1 MKKMDKIKK
10 GDSRFTFVTKDIF
23 SKSKRSQIS
32 IFIILG
38 ILILVVL
45 ILLFARDTRFNNIF
59 SAKSPYQ
66 EIEGCVQNSVREGLD
81 ILSSQGGVVEPE
93 NYFLYDDK
101 KVDYICYSEN
111 DYDKCVMQKPIII
124 NTIKDELAKYSK
136 KEIKNCLDSVKNNLE
151 NKGYSVSMKEP
162 EIKIEI
168 VPKNV
173 LVDINLDLRIQ
184 KENVESY
191 NHIKTGIKSE
201 IYNLALIA
209 SSVSQWEA
217 RYGDSETLNYMLYYP
232 SLKVEKKKQSEGTTI
247 YILTDRDTNEK
258 FYFASRSIAIPAG
271 LVK

>member
-1 MKKMDKIKK
+1 MEKMVDIKK
-10 GDSRFTFVTKDIF
+10 A
-23 SKSKRSQIS
+23 QIS

-45 ILLFARDTRFNNIF
+45 ILLFSRDTRFNNIF
-59 SAKSPYQ
+59 NTKSPYQ
-66 EIEGCVQNSVREGLD
+66 EIEECMQNSIREGLN
-81 ILSSQGGVVEPE
+81 ILNSQGGVIEPE

-124 NTIKDELAKYSK
+124 NTIKDELVKYSK
-136 KEIKNCLDSVKNNLE
+136 KGIKNCLDSVKNNLE
-151 NKGYSVSMKEP
+151 NKGYTVSMKEP
-162 EIKIEI
+162 EIEIKI
-168 VPKNV
+168 VPDNV
-173 LVDINLDLRIQ
+173 LVDMNLNLRIQ
-184 KENVESY
+184 KDSVESY
-191 NHIKTGIKSE
+191 NHIKTGIKSK
-201 IYNLALIA
+201 IYNFALIA
-209 SSVSQWEA
+209 SSISQWEA

-247 YILTDRDTNEK
+247 YILTDRDTDEK